1 VSARLLDRLAALHPG
16 ASRRS
21 LRGWL
26 AAGRVRVDGRV
37 ERRGDTAVAE
47 QARVRLGPPAP
58 PPMPRGVRVIHE
70 DDEVI
75 VVDKPPG
82 LLTIAAAHEP
92 ARTLYRAV
100 TAYAR
105 ATARGGRA
113 PRVFVVHRLDRE
125 TSGLVVF
132 ARTPAVKRVLQAQ
145 FAARTVE
152 RVYVAIVEGV
162 VRADAGRLVSRLRD
176 DAPGGRVR
184 PGPDGREAVTRYRT
198 VARERD
204 RTVLELTLV
213 TGRRGQIR
221 SQLAEAGH
229 PIVGDHAYG
238 SRHDPYH
245 RLCLHA
251 CRLAFRDAAGRQR
264 QFTSEASFRVDR

>member
-1 VSARLLDRLAALHPG
+1 VASAPLLDRLAALHPG

-37 ERRGDTAVAE
+37 ERRGDTPVTP

-58 PPMPRGVRVIHE
+58 PPIPWDVRLIHE
-70 DDEVI
+70 DDDVI
-75 VVDKPPG
+75 LVDKPPG
-82 LLTIAAAHEP
+82 LLTIAAAREP

-132 ARTPAVKRVLQAQ
+132 ARTPAVKEALQTQ

-162 VRADAGRLVSRLRD
+162 VRDDAGWLASRLRD
-176 DAPGGRVR
+176 DATGGRVR
-184 PGPDGREAVTRYRT
+184 PGRDGREAVTRYRT

-204 RTVLELTLV
+204 RTMLELTLV

-221 SQLAEAGH
+221 AQLAELGH
-229 PIVGDHAYG
+229 PILGDHAYG
-238 SRHDPYH
+238 SRHDPFR

-251 CRLAFRDAAGRQR
+251 CRLAFRDAAGRR
-264 QFTSEASFRVDR
+264 REFTSEPTFSR